1 MARFCSR
8 CGAQLNSGA
17 EFCSSCGARV
27 SGVSND
33 WQPVQNNE
41 TIREIFFST
50 NGRLNRLRYFQRTI
64 SLIIVEAVIWAA
76 IYFSTVDPWGEVST
90 TGFVLI
96 ELLTL
101 AFLFP
106 RYCLDVRRLQD
117 LGQDSTFAWFFVA
130 VNVLFVF
137 GDITGKFEDMIIF
150 LTVAAIAYF
159 LLWLYILLTPGTRGQ
174 NRFGEDPLEG
184 WR

>member
-17 EFCSSCGARV
+17 GFCGSCGARV
-27 SGVSND
+27 SNDSND

-41 TIREIFFST
+41 TIREMFLSA
-50 NGRLNRLRYFQRTI
+50 NGRLNRLRYFQREI
-64 SLIIVEAVIWAA
+64 SLTIVQAVLLCA
-76 IYFSTVDPWGEVST
+76 IYLSCVDPWGEVSIM
-90 TGFVLI
+90 GNV
-96 ELLTL
+96 LLTL
-101 AFLFP
+101 LSLVFIFP

-130 VNVLFVF
+130 VNVLYIF
-137 GDITGKFEDMIIF
+137 GDVTGKLEDMMIF
-150 LTVAAIAYF
+150 LIVVAIAGL
-159 LLWLYILLTPGTRGQ
+159 LLWLYMLLTPGTRGR

-184 WR
+184 RR